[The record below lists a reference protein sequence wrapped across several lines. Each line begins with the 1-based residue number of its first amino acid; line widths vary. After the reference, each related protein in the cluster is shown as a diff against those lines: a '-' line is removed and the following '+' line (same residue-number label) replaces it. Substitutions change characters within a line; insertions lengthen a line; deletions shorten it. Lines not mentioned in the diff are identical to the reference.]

1 VGTGGK
7 DEKTKAETF
16 GLSTKSQASN
26 SKQFP
31 MTQIINF
38 NQNRFG
44 HLELELGSYLG
55 FVIWKLGSNMT
66 ELICFPWLIGD
77 EEDWLCC

>member
-1 VGTGGK
+1 
-7 DEKTKAETF
+7 
-16 GLSTKSQASN
+16 
-26 SKQFP
+26 